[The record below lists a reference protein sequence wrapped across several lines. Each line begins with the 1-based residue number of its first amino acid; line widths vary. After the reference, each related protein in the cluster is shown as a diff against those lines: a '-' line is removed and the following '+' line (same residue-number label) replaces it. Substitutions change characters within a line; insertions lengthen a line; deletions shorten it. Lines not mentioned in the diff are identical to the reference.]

1 MNAFSRTLIFKSMR
15 PLRVNYLHIVIGN
28 VRSIGLWRPHCIVC
42 HGYLKNASLR
52 GVSNEAAR
60 IGLAAKGIN
69 RLQAGGRR
77 THGAE
82 LPAAPA
88 SASRQIRIT
97 HIECHLIGK
106 YKKPN
111 RVVLMHLLNKRLY
124 TTHFKVTNAVSFNN
138 VHHSICQR
146 IL

>member
-1 MNAFSRTLIFKSMR
+1 M
-15 PLRVNYLHIVIGN
+15 
-28 VRSIGLWRPHCIVC
+28 C
-42 HGYLKNASLR
+42 HGYLKNSSLR

-138 VHHSICQR
+138 VHHSTSVSAFCKHVFQVNNLLR
-146 IL
+146 VFFLLHNSL